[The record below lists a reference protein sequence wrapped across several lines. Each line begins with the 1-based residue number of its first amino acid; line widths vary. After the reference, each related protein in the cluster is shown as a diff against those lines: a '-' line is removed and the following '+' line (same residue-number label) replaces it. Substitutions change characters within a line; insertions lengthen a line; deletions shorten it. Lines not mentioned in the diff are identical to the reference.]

1 MKLTTT
7 FLAASSLMV
16 LAACSGA
23 ETSGDTPA
31 ETGTT
36 ETAEA
41 SAETAPETAAE
52 GPLADVATATYSI
65 EPTHAFLTATVMHNG
80 LSEYTLSF
88 TSFDGTL
95 DFNAEDPA
103 ASSLD
108 FTIDPASVWVN
119 YPGDYKEGHP
129 DSPHASWP
137 EALAQDETFMNAGTY
152 PEITFTST
160 EVTRTGDM
168 TGTVTGDL
176 TFLGETQPV
185 TLDVTYNGV
194 ANVPWFGTRDILGFD
209 ATTTINRSEFG
220 QEALQ
225 GMISD
230 EVVVEFSGEFLQQDA
245 AETSTET
252 DGN

>member
-16 LAACSGA
+16 LAACSGG
-23 ETSGDTPA
+23 ETASTDTA
-31 ETGTT
+31 DVDAAATEEAGT
-36 ETAEA
+36 ETAEGA
-41 SAETAPETAAE
+41 IAE
-52 GPLADVATATYSI
+52 VATATYAI

-108 FTIDPASVWVN
+108 FTIDPTSVWVS
-119 YPGDYKEGHP
+119 YPGDYKAGHP

-137 EALAQDETFMNAGTY
+137 EALAQDENFMNAGAY
-152 PEITFTST
+152 PQITFTST
-160 EVTRTGDM
+160 EVTRSSETA
-168 TGTVTGDL
+168 GTVTGDL
-176 TFLGETQPV
+176 TFLGETHPV

-194 ANVPWFGTRDILGFD
+194 ANVPWFGVRDLIGFD
-209 ATTTINRSEFG
+209 ATTTISRSEFG
-220 QEALQ
+220 QDSLQ

-230 EVVVEFSGEFLQQDA
+230 EVVVEFSGEFLQNEA
-245 AETSTET
+245 AETTTET
-252 DGN
+252 DAE

>member
-7 FLAASSLMV
+7 FLAASSLLV

-23 ETSGDTPA
+23 ETDTSDTA
-31 ETGTT
+31 ETDTV
-36 ETAEA
+36 ETVETDTDAAASEGVLAEVA
-41 SAETAPETAAE
+41 S
-52 GPLADVATATYSI
+52 ATYSI

-88 TSFDGTL
+88 TSFNGTL
-95 DFNAEDPA
+95 DFNAGDPA
-103 ASSLD
+103 SSSLA
-108 FTIDPASVWVN
+108 FTIDPTSVWTHF
-119 YPGDYKEGHP
+119 PGDYKAGHP
-129 DSPHASWP
+129 DSPHDSWT
-137 EALAQDETFMNAGTY
+137 EALAQDEGFMNAGAY

-176 TFLGETQPV
+176 TFLGQTQPV
-185 TLDVTYNGV
+185 TLDVTFNGV
-194 ANVPWFGTRDILGFD
+194 ANVPWFGTRDIIGFD
-209 ATTTINRSEFG
+209 AVTTINRSEFG
-220 QEALQ
+220 QDTLQ

-230 EVVVEFSGEFLQQDA
+230 EVVVEFSGEFLQQEA
-245 AETSTET
+245 AETAADT

>member
-7 FLAASSLMV
+7 ILAASGLLV

-23 ETSGDTPA
+23 DTDTSDAVET
-31 ETGTT
+31 ETT
-36 ETAEA
+36 ETVEA
-41 SAETAPETAAE
+41 DTGAAAGE

-95 DFNAEDPA
+95 DFNAGDPA
-103 ASSLD
+103 SSSLD
-108 FTIDPASVWVN
+108 FTIDPTSVWVN
-119 YPGDYKEGHP
+119 YPGDYKAGHP
-129 DSPHASWP
+129 DSPHDSWT
-137 EALAQDETFMNAGTY
+137 EALAQDEGFMNAGAY
-152 PEITFTST
+152 PQITFTST
-160 EVTRTGDM
+160 EVTRTGDT

-176 TFLGETQPV
+176 AFLGQTQPV
-185 TLDVTYNGV
+185 TLDVTFNGV
-194 ANVPWFGTRDILGFD
+194 ANVPWFGTRDIIGFD
-209 ATTTINRSEFG
+209 AVTTINRSEFG
-220 QEALQ
+220 QDALQ

-230 EVVVEFSGEFLQQDA
+230 EVVVEFSGEFLQQEA
-245 AETSTET
+245 AETDAET

>member
-7 FLAASSLMV
+7 FLAASSLLV
-16 LAACSGA
+16 LAACSGGETAPADTSDTDAVETVDA
-23 ETSGDTPA
+23 E
-31 ETGTT
+31 T
-36 ETAEA
+36 ETAEGA
-41 SAETAPETAAE
+41 I
-52 GPLADVATATYSI
+52 ADVATATYAI

-103 ASSLD
+103 ASSLN
-108 FTIDPASVWVN
+108 FTIDPASVWVSF
-119 YPGDYKEGHP
+119 PGDYKEGHP

-137 EALAQDETFMNAGTY
+137 EALAQDENFMNAGAY
-152 PEITFTST
+152 PQITFTST

-176 TFLGETQPV
+176 TFLGETRPV
-185 TLDVTYNGV
+185 TLDVAYNGV
-194 ANVPWFGTRDILGFD
+194 ANVPWLGARDILGFD
-209 ATTTINRSEFG
+209 ATTTISRSEFG
-220 QEALQ
+220 QESLP

-230 EVVVEFSGEFLQQDA
+230 EVVVEFSGEFLQTEA
-245 AETSTET
+245 AESTTET
-252 DGN
+252 DAE